1 MATLAYAY
9 TGRDATGK
17 VVKGKLEGSSESA
30 VVARM
35 RTMGLSPIAVAE
47 AAEGTGLSMEINIG
61 FKKRVKTKDLAVAS
75 RQIATMIAAGLS
87 LLRTLTIIAEQTDN
101 KTLAKA
107 FSGVKGDVEV
117 GMSFSDSIAKR
128 PEVFPPLM
136 INLVRAGEVGGFLEG
151 SLESIAANYEAEVK
165 LNGKIKSAMTY
176 PVIVLIIAVVA
187 VAAMLIFVVPVF
199 SAMFK
204 SLNAQ
209 LPLPTEIL
217 VILSNYM
224 GIIGPIVVVL
234 AIAFAIWWR
243 KYKNTLRV
251 RQFVDPLKLRI
262 PVFGELSKKVS
273 VARLTRNLAMMMAAG
288 VPILRS
294 LSIVGAVANNWV
306 VETALN
312 KVAESVRQG
321 KSIAEPLAKEPLF
334 PSMVTQMIAVGEDSG
349 ALEVMLRKVA
359 EFYDQEVEAM
369 TEQLTALIEP
379 IMIAVIGV
387 LIGGMIVALYLPIFD
402 IYSAIQGGSGSSS

>member
-17 VVKGKLEGSSESA
+17 IVKGKLEGSSESA

-35 RTMGLSPIAVAE
+35 RTMGLSPVTIAEDAG
-47 AAEGTGLSMEINIG
+47 GTGLNRDLNLG
-61 FKKRVKTKDLAVAS
+61 FQKRVKTKDLAIAS
-75 RQIATMIAAGLS
+75 RQIATMISAGLS
-87 LLRTLTIIAEQTDN
+87 LLRTLTIIAEQTES
-101 KTLAKA
+101 KPLAKA
-107 FSGVKGDVEV
+107 FDGVRSDVEV
-117 GMSFSDSIAKR
+117 GSSFSDAIAKR

-151 SLESIAANYEAEVK
+151 SLESIAVNYEAEVK

-176 PVIVLIIAVVA
+176 PVIVLIIALVA
-187 VAAMLIFVVPVF
+187 VAAMLIFIVPVF

-204 SLNAQ
+204 QLGAP
-209 LPLPTEIL
+209 LPLPTEFL
-217 VILSNYM
+217 VILSNGMVY
-224 GIIGPIVVVL
+224 IGPIVIVAV
-234 AIAFAIWWR
+234 IAFTIWWR
-243 KYKNTLRV
+243 RSKNLESV
-251 RQFVDPLKLRI
+251 RKVVDPMKLKI
-262 PVFGELSKKVS
+262 PVFGELMKKVAI
-273 VARLTRNLAMMMAAG
+273 ARLTRNLAMMMAAG

-294 LSIVGAVANNWV
+294 LSIVGAVSNNWT
-306 VETALN
+306 VEQALN

-321 KSIAEPLAKEPLF
+321 RSISEPLAKEPLF

-349 ALEVMLRKVA
+349 ALEVMLHKVS
-359 EFYDQEVEAM
+359 EFYDQEVESM

-387 LIGGMIVALYLPIFD
+387 LVGGMIVALYMPIFD
-402 IYSAIQGGSGSSS
+402 IYSHIH

>member
-9 TGRDATGK
+9 TGRDATGRI
-17 VVKGKLEGSSESA
+17 VKGKLEGSSESA

-35 RTMGLSPIAVAE
+35 RTMGLSPVSIAE
-47 AAEGTGLSMEINIG
+47 DAAGSGLNMELNLG
-61 FKKRVKTKDLAVAS
+61 FQKRVKTKDLAIAS

-87 LLRTLTIIAEQTDN
+87 LLRTLTIISEQTEN
-101 KTLAKA
+101 KRLAKSFA
-107 FSGVKGDVEV
+107 LVRSDVEI
-117 GMSFSDSIAKR
+117 GASFSDAIAKQ
-128 PEVFPPLM
+128 PDVFPPLM
-136 INLVRAGEVGGFLEG
+136 LNLVRAGEIGGFLEA

-187 VAAMLIFVVPVF
+187 VAAMLIFIVPVF

-217 VILSNYM
+217 VVLSQGMVY
-224 GIIGPIVVVL
+224 IGPIVLVL
-234 AIAFAIWWR
+234 IIAFVVWWR

-262 PVFGELSKKVS
+262 PVFGELMKKVS
-273 VARLTRNLAMMMAAG
+273 VARLTRNLAMMMGAG

-294 LSIVGAVANNWV
+294 LTIVGAVANNWV
-306 VETALN
+306 VEQALA
-312 KVAESVRQG
+312 KVGESVRQG
-321 KSIAEPLAKEPLF
+321 KTIAEPLSREPLF
-334 PSMVTQMIAVGEDSG
+334 PAMVTQMIAVGEDSG
-349 ALEVMLRKVA
+349 ALEVMLRKVSD
-359 EFYDQEVEAM
+359 FYDQEVEAM
-369 TEQLTALIEP
+369 TESLTALIEP

-387 LIGGMIVALYLPIFD
+387 LVGGMIVALYMPIFD
-402 IYSAIQGGSGSSS
+402 IYSHIQTN

>member
-9 TGRDATGK
+9 TGRDSSGK
-17 VVKGKLEGSSESA
+17 IVKGKLEGSSESA

-35 RTMGLSPIAVAE
+35 RTMGLSPVAISE
-47 AAEGTGLSMEINIG
+47 AAEGTGLNRDLNIG
-61 FKKRVKTKDLAVAS
+61 FQKRVKTKDLAIAS

-87 LLRTLTIIAEQTDN
+87 LLRTLTIISEQTEN
-101 KTLAKA
+101 KRLAKA
-107 FSGVKGDVEV
+107 FVQVRADVEV
-117 GMSFSDSIAKR
+117 GTSFSDAIAKQ
-128 PEVFPPLM
+128 PDVFPPLM
-136 INLVRAGEVGGFLEG
+136 LNLVRAGEIGGFLEG
-151 SLESIAANYEAEVK
+151 SLESIATNYESEVK

-176 PVIVLIIAVVA
+176 PVIVLIIALIA
-187 VAAMLIFVVPVF
+187 VAAMLIFIVPVF

-209 LPLPTEIL
+209 LPLPTEVL
-217 VILSNYM
+217 VVLSQGMVY
-224 GIIGPIVVVL
+224 IGPITVV
-234 AIAFAIWWR
+234 AIIAFSVWWQRNKNKTSVR
-243 KYKNTLRV
+243 KV
-251 RQFVDPLKLRI
+251 VDPMKLRI
-262 PVFGELSKKVS
+262 PVFGELMKKVS
-273 VARLTRNLAMMMAAG
+273 IARLTRNLAMMMAAG

-294 LSIVGAVANNWV
+294 LTIVGAVANNWV
-306 VETALN
+306 VEQALT
-312 KVAESVRQG
+312 KVGESVRQG

-349 ALEVMLRKVA
+349 ALEVMLRKVS

-387 LIGGMIVALYLPIFD
+387 LVGGMIVALYMPIFD
-402 IYSAIQGGSGSSS
+402 IYGHISGNG

>member
-17 VVKGKLEGSSESA
+17 IVKGKLEGSSESA
-30 VVARM
+30 IVARM
-35 RTMGLSPIAVAE
+35 RTMGLSPVAIAEDAG
-47 AAEGTGLSMEINIG
+47 GTGLSRELKIPG
-61 FKKRVKTKDLAVAS
+61 FGGRVKTKDLAVAS
-75 RQIATMIAAGLS
+75 RQMATMIAAGLS
-87 LLRTLTIIAEQTDN
+87 LLRALTILADQTEN

-107 FSGVKGDVEV
+107 FNGVRGDVET
-117 GMSFSDSIAKR
+117 GSSFSDSIARR
-128 PEVFPPLM
+128 PETFPPLM

-151 SLESIAANYEAEVK
+151 SLESIAVNYESEVK

-176 PVIVLIIAVVA
+176 PVIVLVIALIA
-187 VAAMLIFVVPVF
+187 VAAMLIFIVPVF

-204 SLNAQ
+204 QLNAP
-209 LPLPTEIL
+209 LPLPTEFL
-217 VILSNYM
+217 VVLSQGMVY
-224 GIIGPIVVVL
+224 IGPITL
-234 AIAFAIWWR
+234 ALIIGFVFWWR
-243 KYKNTLRV
+243 AYKNTLRV
-251 RQFVDPLKLRI
+251 RMFVDPLKLKI
-262 PVFGELSKKVS
+262 PVFGSLMKKV
-273 VARLTRNLAMMMAAG
+273 AIGRLTRNLAMMMAAG

-306 VETALN
+306 VEQALN
-312 KVAESVRQG
+312 KVADSVRQG
-321 KSIAEPLAKEPLF
+321 KSISEPLANEPLF

-349 ALEVMLRKVA
+349 ALETMLHKVS

-387 LIGGMIVALYLPIFD
+387 LVGGMIVALYMPIFD
-402 IYSAIQGGSGSSS
+402 IYSHIK

>member
-17 VVKGKLEGSSESA
+17 IVKGKLEGSSESA

-35 RTMGLSPIAVAE
+35 RIMGLSPVKIAEDAG
-47 AAEGTGLSMEINIG
+47 GTGLNRDLNIG
-61 FKKRVKTKDLAVAS
+61 FQKKVKTKDLAIAS

-87 LLRTLTIIAEQTDN
+87 LLRTLTIISEQTEN
-101 KTLAKA
+101 KRLAKA
-107 FSGVKGDVEV
+107 FQQVRSDVEV
-117 GMSFSDSIAKR
+117 GSSFSDSIAKQ
-128 PEVFPPLM
+128 PDVFPPLM
-136 INLVRAGEVGGFLEG
+136 LNLVRAGEIGGFLEG
-151 SLESIAANYEAEVK
+151 SLESIATNYEAEVK

-176 PVIVLIIAVVA
+176 PVIVLIIALVA
-187 VAAMLIFVVPVF
+187 VAAMLIFIVPVF

-204 SLNAQ
+204 SLDAQ
-209 LPLPTEIL
+209 LPWPTEFL
-217 VILSNYM
+217 VVLSGGMVY
-224 GIIGPIVVVL
+224 IGPIVIVLVV
-234 AIAFAIWWR
+234 AFNIWWSR
-243 KYKNTLRV
+243 NKNTLRV
-251 RQFVDPLKLRI
+251 RQVVDPLKLKI
-262 PVFGELSKKVS
+262 PVFGELSKKVAI
-273 VARLTRNLAMMMAAG
+273 ARLTRNLAMMMAAG

-306 VETALN
+306 VEQALT
-312 KVAESVRQG
+312 KVGESVRQG

-349 ALEVMLRKVA
+349 ALEVMLRKVS

-387 LIGGMIVALYLPIFD
+387 LVGGMIVALYLPIFD
-402 IYSAIQGGSGSSS
+402 IYSHIQGG

>member
-17 VVKGKLEGSSESA
+17 IVKGKLEGSSESA

-35 RTMGLSPIAVAE
+35 RTMGLSPVSIAE
-47 AAEGTGLSMEINIG
+47 DAAGTGLNMELNLG

-87 LLRTLTIIAEQTDN
+87 LLRTLTIISEQTEN
-101 KTLAKA
+101 KRLAQA
-107 FSGVKGDVEV
+107 FAVVRGDVEV
-117 GMSFSDSIAKR
+117 GSSFSDAIAKQ
-128 PEVFPPLM
+128 PDIFPPLM
-136 INLVRAGEVGGFLEG
+136 LNLVRAGEVGGFLEG

-187 VAAMLIFVVPVF
+187 VAAMLIFIVPVF

-204 SLNAQ
+204 SLNAT

-217 VILSNYM
+217 VVLSQGM
-224 GIIGPIVVVL
+224 VWIGPIVLVL
-234 AIAFAIWWR
+234 IVAFVIWWR
-243 KYKNTLRV
+243 GHKNDLRV
-251 RQFVDPLKLRI
+251 RMFVDPLKLKI
-262 PVFGELSKKVS
+262 PVFGELMKKVS
-273 VARLTRNLAMMMAAG
+273 VARLTRNLAMMMGAG

-294 LSIVGAVANNWV
+294 LTIVGAVANNWV
-306 VETALN
+306 VEQALM
-312 KVAESVRQG
+312 KVGESVRQG
-321 KSIAEPLAKEPLF
+321 KTIAEPLSREPLF
-334 PSMVTQMIAVGEDSG
+334 PAMVTQMIAVGEDSG
-349 ALEVMLRKVA
+349 ALEVMLRKVSD
-359 EFYDQEVEAM
+359 FYDQEVEAM

-387 LIGGMIVALYLPIFD
+387 LVGGMIVALYMPIFD
-402 IYSAIQGGSGSSS
+402 IYSHIQTD

>member
-9 TGRDATGK
+9 TGRDSSGK
-17 VVKGKLEGSSESA
+17 IVKGRLEGSSESA

-35 RTMGLSPIAVAE
+35 RTMGLSPVAISE
-47 AAEGTGLSMEINIG
+47 SADGTGLNRDLNIG
-61 FKKRVKTKDLAVAS
+61 FAKRVKTKDLAIAS
-75 RQIATMIAAGLS
+75 RQIATMISAGLS
-87 LLRTLTIIAEQTDN
+87 LLRTLTIIAEQTES

-107 FSGVKGDVEV
+107 FAGVRSDVEI
-117 GMSFSDSIAKR
+117 GSSFSDSIAKR

-136 INLVRAGEVGGFLEG
+136 VNLVRAGEVGGFLEG
-151 SLESIAANYEAEVK
+151 SLESIAVNYESEVK

-176 PVIVLIIAVVA
+176 PVIVLVIALVA
-187 VAAMLIFVVPVF
+187 VAAMLIFIVPVF

-204 SLNAQ
+204 QLNAP
-209 LPLPTEIL
+209 LPLPTEFL
-217 VILSNYM
+217 VILSQGMVY
-224 GIIGPIVVVL
+224 IGPITIVL
-234 AIAFAIWWR
+234 IIVISIWWR
-243 KYKNTLRV
+243 RSKNLESV
-251 RQFVDPLKLRI
+251 RKVVDPLKLKI
-262 PVFGELSKKVS
+262 PVFGELMKKVAI
-273 VARLTRNLAMMMAAG
+273 ARLTRNLAMMMAAG

-294 LSIVGAVANNWV
+294 LSIVGAVSNNWT
-306 VETALN
+306 VEQALN
-312 KVAESVRQG
+312 KVGESVRQG

-349 ALEVMLRKVA
+349 ALEVMLHKVS

-387 LIGGMIVALYLPIFD
+387 LVGGMIVALYMPIFD
-402 IYSAIQGGSGSSS
+402 IYSHIH

>member
-17 VVKGKLEGSSESA
+17 IVKGKLEGSSESA

-35 RTMGLSPIAVAE
+35 RTMGLSPVAISE
-47 AAEGTGLSMEINIG
+47 DAGGTGLSRELRIPG
-61 FKKRVKTKDLAVAS
+61 FGGRVKTKDLAVAS
-75 RQIATMIAAGLS
+75 RQLATMIAAGLS
-87 LLRTLTIIAEQTDN
+87 LLRALTILADQTEN

-107 FSGVKGDVEV
+107 FASVRSDVET
-117 GMSFSDSIAKR
+117 GTSFSDAIARR
-128 PEVFPPLM
+128 PETFPPLM
-136 INLVRAGEVGGFLEG
+136 INLVRAGEIGGFLEG
-151 SLESIAANYEAEVK
+151 SLESIAVNYESEVK

-176 PVIVLIIAVVA
+176 PVIVLIIALIA
-187 VAAMLIFVVPVF
+187 VAAMLIFIVPVF

-209 LPLPTEIL
+209 LPLPTEVL
-217 VILSNYM
+217 VVLSNGM
-224 GIIGPIVVVL
+224 VVIGPIVIVL
-234 AIAFAIWWR
+234 IIAFVLWWR
-243 KYKNTLRV
+243 KFKNTLRV
-251 RQFVDPLKLRI
+251 RMFVDPLKLRI
-262 PVFGELSKKVS
+262 PVFGALMKKV
-273 VARLTRNLAMMMAAG
+273 AIGRLTRNLAMMMAAG

-306 VETALN
+306 VEQALA

-321 KSIAEPLAKEPLF
+321 KSIAEPLSKEPLF

-349 ALEVMLRKVA
+349 ALEVMLHKVS

-387 LIGGMIVALYLPIFD
+387 LVGGMIVALYMPIFD
-402 IYSAIQGGSGSSS
+402 IYSHISSS

>member
-9 TGRDATGK
+9 TGRDSSGK
-17 VVKGKLEGSSESA
+17 IVKGRLEGSSESA

-35 RTMGLSPIAVAE
+35 RTMGLSPVAISE
-47 AAEGTGLSMEINIG
+47 SADGTGLNRDLNIG
-61 FKKRVKTKDLAVAS
+61 FAKRVKTKDLAIAS
-75 RQIATMIAAGLS
+75 RQIATMISAGLS
-87 LLRTLTIIAEQTDN
+87 LLRTLTIIAEQTES

-107 FSGVKGDVEV
+107 FAGVKSDVEI
-117 GMSFSDSIAKR
+117 GSSFSDSIAKR

-136 INLVRAGEVGGFLEG
+136 VNLVRAGEVGGFLEG
-151 SLESIAANYEAEVK
+151 SLESIAVNYESEVK

-176 PVIVLIIAVVA
+176 PVIVLVIALVA
-187 VAAMLIFVVPVF
+187 VAAMLIFIVPVF

-204 SLNAQ
+204 QLNAP
-209 LPLPTEIL
+209 LPLPTEFL
-217 VILSNYM
+217 VILSQGMVY
-224 GIIGPIVVVL
+224 IGPITIGL
-234 AIAFAIWWR
+234 IIAFSIWWR
-243 KYKNTLRV
+243 RSKNLESV
-251 RQFVDPLKLRI
+251 RKVVDPLKLKI
-262 PVFGELSKKVS
+262 PVFGELMKKVAI
-273 VARLTRNLAMMMAAG
+273 ARLTRNLAMMMAAG

-294 LSIVGAVANNWV
+294 LSIVGAVSNNWT
-306 VETALN
+306 VEQALN
-312 KVAESVRQG
+312 KVGESVRQG

-349 ALEVMLRKVA
+349 ALEVMLHKVS

-387 LIGGMIVALYLPIFD
+387 LVGGMIVALYMPIFD
-402 IYSAIQGGSGSSS
+402 IYSHIH